1 MDLWQIIT
9 SNAAAISTV
18 LALIALIVTIFT
30 QVQQRQLTRSLH
42 AQQTL
47 LQQRQLLLPMWE
59 YLDRTSFL
67 NPSAPVWED
76 VRKTANTL
84 ELVAVCWE
92 GGLIDPDIIRR
103 IFADT
108 FIELYESVE
117 QCQNPPPTFP
127 LDGRA
132 LLRRSPATQRLYD
145 ELRQERINQ
154 GRIPAMTNGR
164 KRT

>member
-1 MDLWQIIT
+1 MDLWQFIS
-9 SNAAAISTV
+9 SNSAAISII
-18 LALIALIVTIFT
+18 LALAAVVVTVWT
-30 QVQQRQLTRSLH
+30 QMQQRQLARTLH

-59 YLDRTSFL
+59 YLDRTSFI
-67 NPSAPVWED
+67 NTAAPVWED

-92 GGLIDPDIIRR
+92 GRLIDPDVIRR

-108 FIELYESVE
+108 FIELYETVE
-117 QCQNPPPTFP
+117 QCQNPPSNFP

-154 GRIPAMTNGR
+154 GIIPSMPNDR
-164 KRT
+164 RRP